1 MTGEANE
8 ASDLPLLLWL
18 RVWHARSALN
28 RVMHLFGVGAEAG
41 GRSERIYQLYALGL
55 MAAWAVLMWA
65 WLLDTVTKGFAL
77 AGAEAGVLAV
87 RAALVACALALAWA
101 GLNGLRTSPL
111 KLTHADIAHLAASS
125 VSARAMVLVAAGA
138 QVLAG
143 AALGAS
149 VGYLLGAGA
158 EAAGAFGASA
168 TAGFAA
174 LGAVAAA
181 AVVGTGWLVG
191 VVRLACSG
199 WGVRH
204 AVLGVLVLVAV
215 SGGWGVLAV
224 FVGLSAV
231 AALAVS
237 VAFIAF
243 AALAVV
249 APRIN
254 MTAVIKESA
263 LYADLQPFGA
273 FSPLSEQAKADYRRR
288 RKLALRPPRFALP
301 PGEGHRALVARA
313 VLSHARQYN
322 GMFSLVVHGVCVVPL
337 GVLALLGTGGPV
349 LFLFWL
355 QVVALVPQGAREMSR
370 VFRDD
375 MRNRLVR
382 DRLPFGA
389 LELLAF
395 DSLPAFI
402 LTTMLA
408 CVVCALIAPPGVP
421 AFAGVALAVVVNACT
436 LFACGLDAVRLNPRG
451 PHPCY
456 EYGAIAMVLVA
467 FSISLIASW
476 PMIAVGVALVGA
488 VCAWLVRSCPECAR

>member
-1 MTGEANE
+1 MIGEVNG
-8 ASDLPLLLWL
+8 ASDLRLLLWL
-18 RVWHARSALN
+18 RVRHVRSAIN
-28 RVMHLFGVGAEAG
+28 RVMYLFGVGVEAG

-55 MAAWAVLMWA
+55 MAVWAVLMWA
-65 WLLDTVTKGFAL
+65 WLLDAVTKGFAV
-77 AGAEAGVLAV
+77 AGAEAAVLAA
-87 RAALVACALALAWA
+87 RAALAACALALVWTGA
-101 GLNGLRTSPL
+101 NGLRTSPL

-125 VSARAMVLVAAGA
+125 VSARVLVLVAAGA

-143 AALGAS
+143 AALGAA

-168 TAGFAA
+168 AVGFAT
-174 LGAVAAA
+174 LGAVAA
-181 AVVGTGWLVG
+181 VVVTGAGWLAG

-215 SGGWGVLAV
+215 ASGWGALAV
-224 FVGLSAV
+224 FVGLSVV
-231 AALAVS
+231 AALAVA

-243 AALAVV
+243 AGLAVV
-249 APRIN
+249 APRID

-301 PGEGHRALVARA
+301 PGESRRALVARA
-313 VLSHARQYN
+313 VLSHARQYD
-322 GMFSLVVHGVCVVPL
+322 GLFALVVHGVCVVPL
-337 GVLALLGTGGPV
+337 GVLAVLGTGGPV

-355 QVVALVPQGAREMSR
+355 QVVALMPQGAREMSR

-402 LTTMLA
+402 LTTVLA
-408 CVVCALIAPPGVP
+408 CAVCALIAPPSVL
-421 AFAGVALAVVVNACT
+421 AFAGVALAVVVNVCT

-451 PHPCY
+451 PRPCY

-467 FSISLIASW
+467 FSASLIAPW
-476 PMIAVGVALVGA
+476 PIATIGVALVA
-488 VCAWLVRSCPECAR
+488 TVCALLVRSCPECAQ